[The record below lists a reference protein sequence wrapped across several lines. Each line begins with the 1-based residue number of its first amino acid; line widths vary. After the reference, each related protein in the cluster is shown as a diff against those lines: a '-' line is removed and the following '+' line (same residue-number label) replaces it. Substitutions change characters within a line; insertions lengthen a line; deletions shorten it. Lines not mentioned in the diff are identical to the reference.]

1 MLLRRQGWP
10 EEGELVLCK
19 VTKIMPSSV
28 FCNLE
33 EYGRSGM
40 IHISEISPGRI
51 RNIRD
56 FVMEG
61 KVVVCKILGVNKE
74 KGYIDLSLRRVSESM
89 RRNKNDEIK
98 QELKAEKI
106 VDMIAKELKTDVRKL
121 YDEITKKIFENSP
134 LLYPVF
140 EDVALK
146 GVRLVDFGV
155 DEKIAAKFEELIR
168 QKIKA
173 PEIFIEGEFKI
184 TSYVP
189 DGVETIKQALSP
201 IEKKKDTIIKCLGN
215 GRYML
220 KITAED
226 YKTAE
231 KMLKDT
237 VDSTLDFVHRKGG
250 SAEFIRAE

>member
-1 MLLRRQGWP
+1 MLLRRQEWP

-56 FVMEG
+56 FVIEG
-61 KVVVCKILGVNKE
+61 KVVICKILGINRE

-106 VDMIAKELKTDVRKL
+106 VEMIAKELKTDVRKL

-146 GVRLVDFGV
+146 GVRLVDLGV
-155 DEKIAAKFEELIR
+155 EEKIAAKFEELIR

-237 VDSTLDFVHRKGG
+237 VDSTIDFMHKKGG
-250 SAEFIRAE
+250 SAEFIRTE

>member
-1 MLLRRQGWP
+1 MLLKRQDWP
-10 EEGELVLCK
+10 EDGEIVLCK

-56 FVMEG
+56 FVIEG
-61 KVVVCKILGVNKE
+61 KIVICKILGINKE

-106 VDMIAKELKTDVRKL
+106 VEMIAKDLKTDVRKF
-121 YDEITKKIFENSP
+121 YDEITKKLFEKSP

-140 EDVALK
+140 EDVALNGK
-146 GVRLVDFGV
+146 KLVDFGV
-155 DEKIAAKFEELIR
+155 DEKIAAKLEELIK

-184 TSYVP
+184 ASYAP
-189 DGVETIKQALSP
+189 EGVETIRQALSL
-201 IEKKKDTIIKCLGN
+201 IEKKKDTIIKYLGN

-237 VDSTLDFVHRKGG
+237 VDSTIDFVQKKGG

>member
-56 FVMEG
+56 FVLEG
-61 KVVVCKILGVNKE
+61 KIVVCKILKINME

-89 RRNKNDEIK
+89 KRKKNDEIK
-98 QELKAEKI
+98 QEQRAEKI
-106 VDMIAKELKTDVRKL
+106 VELAAKDMKTDVRKL
-121 YDEITKKIFENSP
+121 YESVAAKLLEKYP
-134 LLYPVF
+134 LLYPAF
-140 EDVALK
+140 EDVALNGK
-146 GVRLVDFGV
+146 KLAEFGIEGKTA
-155 DEKIAAKFEELIR
+155 EKLEEFIK
-168 QKIKA
+168 QKIKP
-173 PEIFIEGEFKI
+173 PEIFVEGEFKI
-184 TSYVP
+184 ASYAP
-189 DGVETIKQALSP
+189 DGVELIKQALMP
-201 IEKKKDTIIKCLGN
+201 IEKKSNTTIKCLGN
-215 GRYML
+215 GKYLL

-231 KMLKDT
+231 KALKDT
-237 VDSTLDFVHRKGG
+237 VDSTIEFIQKKGG
-250 SAEFIRAE
+250 SAEFVRAE